1 MNNII
6 RMWNRNRK
14 VIIIIALIVVF
25 CFLVLHILNNIA
37 KENIAKQ
44 NMPNV
49 SNNANSEEKKL
60 PTTSIITGEKVNEK
74 VTTNNVE
81 IIEKFVE
88 TCNYGKIEEAYNML
102 TDGCKEALYPTV
114 EKFYDNYYNIIFK
127 NPRTTKIDNY
137 KNSTSTNTYIV
148 TLYEDIMAT
157 GSVQSTGDYKDY
169 ITVEKED
176 GKLNINSLITSK
188 SIKKESEKNGISI
201 KVLKQEIYLDYET
214 YEFEFKNNTENT
226 IMLDT
231 LLNSKTIYLLDR
243 NNIKYSS
250 FAAEVSDIFYELSS
264 YETTTFSIRFNK
276 RYNPVDETKKI
287 GFSDIILN
295 YEQYK
300 EQNTKEREK
309 IEIDL

>member
-1 MNNII
+1 MIKAPLA
-6 RMWNRNRK
+6 RES
-14 VIIIIALIVVF
+14 VG
-25 CFLVLHILNNIA
+25 H
-37 KENIAKQ
+37 
-44 NMPNV
+44 
-49 SNNANSEEKKL
+49 
-60 PTTSIITGEKVNEK
+60 
-74 VTTNNVE
+74 
-81 IIEKFVE
+81 
-88 TCNYGKIEEAYNML
+88 
-102 TDGCKEALYPTV
+102 
-114 EKFYDNYYNIIFK
+114 
-127 NPRTTKIDNY
+127 NP
-137 KNSTSTNTYIV
+137 
-148 TLYEDIMAT
+148 
-157 GSVQSTGDYKDY
+157 
-169 ITVEKED
+169 
-176 GKLNINSLITSK
+176 
-188 SIKKESEKNGISI
+188 KESEKNGISI

>member
-1 MNNII
+1 M
-6 RMWNRNRK
+6 
-14 VIIIIALIVVF
+14 
-25 CFLVLHILNNIA
+25 
-37 KENIAKQ
+37 ESKQ
-44 NMPNV
+44 KGNYYY
-49 SNNANSEEKKL
+49 SINSSLLLFSSTL

-114 EKFYDNYYNIIFK
+114 EKFCDNYYNIIFK
-127 NPRTTKIDNY
+127 NPRTTKIENY

>member
-37 KENIAKQ
+37 KENIKKQ
-44 NMPNV
+44 NMPNA
-49 SNNANSEEKKL
+49 SNNTNSEEKKL

-81 IIEKFVE
+81 IIEKFVQ

-102 TDGCKEALYPTV
+102 TDGCKEVLFPTV
-114 EKFYDNYYNIIFK
+114 EKFTNNYYNIIFK
-127 NPRTTKIDNY
+127 NPRTTKIENY
-137 KNSTSTNTYIV
+137 KNSTKTNTYVV

-157 GSVQSTGDYKDY
+157 GNVQSTGDYKDY

-188 SIKKESEKNGISI
+188 NIRKESKEYGISI
-201 KVLKQEIYLDYET
+201 KVLRQEIYLDYEI
-214 YEFEFKNNTENT
+214 YKFEFKNDTENT
-226 IMLDT
+226 VMLDT
-231 LLNSKTIYLLDR
+231 LLNSRSIYLLDR

-250 FAAEVSDIFYELSS
+250 FATEVSDIFYELSS
-264 YETTTFSIRFNK
+264 YATRTFSIRFNK
-276 RYNPVDETKKI
+276 RYNPVDQTSKI
-287 GFSDIILN
+287 GFSDIVLN

-300 EQNTKEREK
+300 EQNIEERGN
-309 IEIDL
+309 IVISL